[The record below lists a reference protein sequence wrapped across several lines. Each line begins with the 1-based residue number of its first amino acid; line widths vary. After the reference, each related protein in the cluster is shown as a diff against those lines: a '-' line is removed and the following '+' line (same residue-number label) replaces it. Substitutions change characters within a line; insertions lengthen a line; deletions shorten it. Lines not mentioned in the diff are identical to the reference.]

1 MRTSGHSAAFALA
14 WFPYTREHME
24 RDDRPPSRLPAQPAP
39 RSLTTT
45 ELEAVIRRAIELQA
59 SHPTR
64 GDDGVSEADV
74 VRIGQELGL
83 EPAAVR
89 RAMAE
94 VRGRPPEE
102 RGALDGFVGAAIVR
116 ASRVVQR
123 PALEVAKVLDR
134 HLRDVELMVPQRRFG
149 DRTVYVR
156 DSSISAGLA
165 RFTRGFARAQQPL
178 NLKQLDVAV
187 SAIDAGSCLVEASV
201 NLNAVRG
208 GLFAGVF
215 GSSGVLATGWA
226 TAVWATAVADPLMLL
241 GLPVLL
247 GGWAGTRAI
256 YSQIT
261 RNNRDRLELLLD
273 RLEHNSI

>member
-1 MRTSGHSAAFALA
+1 
-14 WFPYTREHME
+14 ME
-24 RDDRPPSRLPAQPAP
+24 REDRPPSNLPATQQPTS
-39 RSLTTT
+39 RSLTTS

-59 SHPTR
+59 NDPTR
-64 GDDGVSEADV
+64 GDEGVSEAEV

-102 RGALDGFVGAAIVR
+102 RGALDGFVGSATVR

-123 PALEVAKVLDR
+123 PALDVAKLMDR
-134 HLRDVELMVPQRRFG
+134 HLRAVELMVAQRRFG

-156 DSSISAGLA
+156 DSSISAGIA
-165 RFTRGFARAQQPL
+165 RFTRGFARARQPL
-178 NLKQLDVAV
+178 KLKQLDVAV
-187 SAIDAGSCLVEASV
+187 SPIDGGSCLVEVSV

-241 GLPVLL
+241 GVPVMI
-247 GGWAGTRAI
+247 GGWAGMRAI
-256 YSQIT
+256 YSQISRT
-261 RNNRDRLELLLD
+261 NRDKLELLLD
-273 RLEHNSI
+273 RLEHNEI